1 MKRNRKEF
9 PMGTRENKCQSYK
22 KLWKIGEMCVIRFI
36 LPVLLSVTQELQN
49 SFSTFELALL

>member
-22 KLWKIGEMCVIRFI
+22 KLWKIGEMCRQVHIT
-36 LPVLLSVTQELQN
+36 S
-49 SFSTFELALL
+49 SFKCYSGTSKFVFDI